1 MHKNATPADIEA
13 HPKFA
18 SLQSRFASQDPEWE
32 ILQRL
37 GPAQAD
43 SPALRRAIVRLFFL
57 YTSLTAARLRLLI
70 SECGSSR
77 EAMERLLRETG
88 VLLKR
93 LSGVQTLQGL
103 AAGCF
108 PRDAET
114 VEDALSFLDAGG
126 GGEPPVEGPLWRAV
140 RDSQLCLS
148 AASAEEAL
156 ALLPAARSL
165 LADPQQ
171 HSVEVLEHRIAALEA
186 FSVVSPRG
194 HLREATSGGRSLA
207 GKGADR
213 LLSAAYFPDDPPPLQ
228 RAIVQLHTV
237 YMGLLLLFAAAY
249 SDVTGEA
256 PPLSE
261 WLGDLLPSLSEY
273 ESSFGV
279 GTPGLVP
286 YKRKQYDVPANWK
299 LLVENYLEYYH
310 LPAVHPDSA
319 TIPPFPTLRPR
330 HQRMAYHVALFPNTF
345 FSLYPDSLFR
355 VILSPHGA
363 GRTVEQATF
372 LSHRAA
378 FDAPGGEAVLED
390 MFQFWDLINT
400 QDIDIVKNVHQ
411 GTSTPLYT
419 GGRFSFRFEET
430 LHRFQNMVIDKMLV
444 HEPTRYRIPDDDVDY
459 HDLLAAPDPLLPA
472 AASG

>member
-1 MHKNATPADIEA
+1 MY
-13 HPKFA
+13 
-18 SLQSRFASQDPEWE
+18 R
-32 ILQRL
+32 
-37 GPAQAD
+37 
-43 SPALRRAIVRLFFL
+43 
-57 YTSLTAARLRLLI
+57 
-70 SECGSSR
+70 
-77 EAMERLLRETG
+77 
-88 VLLKR
+88 
-93 LSGVQTLQGL
+93 
-103 AAGCF
+103 
-108 PRDAET
+108 
-114 VEDALSFLDAGG
+114 
-126 GGEPPVEGPLWRAV
+126 
-140 RDSQLCLS
+140 
-148 AASAEEAL
+148 
-156 ALLPAARSL
+156 
-165 LADPQQ
+165 
-171 HSVEVLEHRIAALEA
+171 
-186 FSVVSPRG
+186 
-194 HLREATSGGRSLA
+194 
-207 GKGADR
+207 
-213 LLSAAYFPDDPPPLQ
+213 PPP
-228 RAIVQLHTV
+228 
-237 YMGLLLLFAAAY
+237 
-249 SDVTGEA
+249 GEA

-310 LPAVHPDSA
+310 LPAVHPELCNVSGVDEHRRHQGRGMYMCFA
-319 TIPPFPTLRPR
+319 TEPLSRGGTPIDPGRIPPFPTLRPR

-444 HEPTRYRIPDDDVDY
+444 HEPTRYRIPDGDVDY

>member
-1 MHKNATPADIEA
+1 MRRARYRARSIMTKSAVLDGETALPTSMLCVILRVCARRRFAQLEEERVFRSSWVAAAELCDVSKPGDVMPVNVGGASLLLANDGGTVRAFHNVCRHRGAKLVEEPCSKRRTILCPYHRWGYALDGRLIATPSFDDTADGRRIPE
-13 HPKFA
+13 HIRQKFCT
-18 SLQSRFASQDPEWE
+18 SHVKDFDKSRNGLFPV
-32 ILQRL
+32 R
-37 GPAQAD
+37 AD
-43 SPALRRAIVRLFFL
+43 SALG
-57 YTSLTAARLRLLI
+57 LI
-70 SECGSSR
+70 F
-77 EAMERLLRETG
+77 
-88 VLLKR
+88 VN
-93 LSGVQTLQGL
+93 VN
-103 AAGCF
+103 
-108 PRDAET
+108 
-114 VEDALSFLDAGG
+114 
-126 GGEPPVEGPLWRAV
+126 
-140 RDSQLCLS
+140 
-148 AASAEEAL
+148 
-156 ALLPAARSL
+156 
-165 LADPQQ
+165 
-171 HSVEVLEHRIAALEA
+171 
-186 FSVVSPRG
+186 
-194 HLREATSGGRSLA
+194 
-207 GKGADR
+207 
-213 LLSAAYFPDDPPPLQ
+213 
-228 RAIVQLHTV
+228 
-237 YMGLLLLFAAAY
+237 
-249 SDVTGEA
+249 GEA

-299 LLVENYLEYYH
+299 LLIENYLEYYH
-310 LPAVHPDSA
+310 LPAVHPELCNVSGVDEHRRHQGRGMYMCFA
-319 TIPPFPTLRPR
+319 TEPLSQGGTPIDPGRIPPFPTLRPR

-378 FDAPGGEAVLED
+378 FDAPGGQAVLED

-444 HEPTRYRIPDDDVDY
+444 HEPTRYRIPDGDVDY
-459 HDLLAAPDPLLPA
+459 HELLAAPDPALPA

>member
-37 GPAQAD
+37 GPAQAEEEQLAVERFGAWDPMPLRPACPGTEIARAPFCTSHVKGFDKSRNGLFPVRAD
-43 SPALRRAIVRLFFL
+43 SALGLIFVNVNGESRL
-57 YTSLTAARLRLLI
+57 
-70 SECGSSR
+70 
-77 EAMERLLRETG
+77 
-88 VLLKR
+88 
-93 LSGVQTLQGL
+93 
-103 AAGCF
+103 
-108 PRDAET
+108 
-114 VEDALSFLDAGG
+114 
-126 GGEPPVEGPLWRAV
+126 W
-140 RDSQLCLS
+140 LC
-148 AASAEEAL
+148 
-156 ALLPAARSL
+156 
-165 LADPQQ
+165 
-171 HSVEVLEHRIAALEA
+171 H
-186 FSVVSPRG
+186 
-194 HLREATSGGRSLA
+194 
-207 GKGADR
+207 
-213 LLSAAYFPDDPPPLQ
+213 
-228 RAIVQLHTV
+228 
-237 YMGLLLLFAAAY
+237 
-249 SDVTGEA
+249 A

-330 HQRMAYHVALFPNTF
+330 HQRMAYH
-345 FSLYPDSLFR
+345 
-355 VILSPHGA
+355 
-363 GRTVEQATF
+363 ATF

-400 QDIDIVKNVHQ
+400 QDIDIVKN
-411 GTSTPLYT
+411 
-419 GGRFSFRFEET
+419 ET

-444 HEPTRYRIPDDDVDY
+444 HEPTRYRIPDGDVDY

-472 AASG
+472 AASSG

>member
-1 MHKNATPADIEA
+1 MLPQFCTSHVKDFD
-13 HPKFA
+13 K
-18 SLQSRFASQDPEWE
+18 SRNGLFPV
-32 ILQRL
+32 R
-37 GPAQAD
+37 AD
-43 SPALRRAIVRLFFL
+43 SALGLIFVNVNGESRLWLCHVSACPRHVSACPRRSSGRASHPGL
-57 YTSLTAARLRLLI
+57 
-70 SECGSSR
+70 CGPSR
-77 EAMERLLRETG
+77 
-88 VLLKR
+88 
-93 LSGVQTLQGL
+93 
-103 AAGCF
+103 
-108 PRDAET
+108 
-114 VEDALSFLDAGG
+114 
-126 GGEPPVEGPLWRAV
+126 
-140 RDSQLCLS
+140 
-148 AASAEEAL
+148 
-156 ALLPAARSL
+156 
-165 LADPQQ
+165 
-171 HSVEVLEHRIAALEA
+171 HR
-186 FSVVSPRG
+186 
-194 HLREATSGGRSLA
+194 
-207 GKGADR
+207 
-213 LLSAAYFPDDPPPLQ
+213 PPP
-228 RAIVQLHTV
+228 
-237 YMGLLLLFAAAY
+237 
-249 SDVTGEA
+249 GEA

-310 LPAVHPDSA
+310 LPAVHPELCNVSGVDEHRRHQGRGMYMCFA
-319 TIPPFPTLRPR
+319 TEPLSRGGTPIDPGRIPPFPTLRPR

-444 HEPTRYRIPDDDVDY
+444 HEPTRYRIPDGDVDY

>member
-1 MHKNATPADIEA
+1 MEKLALPTNMLCVILRVCARRRFAQLEEERVFRSSWVAAAELCDVSKPGDVMPVNVGGASLLLANDGGTVRAFHNVCRHRGAKLVEEPCSKRRTILCPYHRWGYALDGRLIATPSFDDTADGRRIPE
-13 HPKFA
+13 HIRQKFCT
-18 SLQSRFASQDPEWE
+18 SHVKDFDKSRNGLFPVRTDSA
-32 ILQRL
+32 L
-37 GPAQAD
+37 G
-43 SPALRRAIVRLFFL
+43 
-57 YTSLTAARLRLLI
+57 LI
-70 SECGSSR
+70 F
-77 EAMERLLRETG
+77 
-88 VLLKR
+88 VN
-93 LSGVQTLQGL
+93 VN
-103 AAGCF
+103 
-108 PRDAET
+108 
-114 VEDALSFLDAGG
+114 
-126 GGEPPVEGPLWRAV
+126 
-140 RDSQLCLS
+140 
-148 AASAEEAL
+148 
-156 ALLPAARSL
+156 
-165 LADPQQ
+165 
-171 HSVEVLEHRIAALEA
+171 
-186 FSVVSPRG
+186 
-194 HLREATSGGRSLA
+194 
-207 GKGADR
+207 
-213 LLSAAYFPDDPPPLQ
+213 
-228 RAIVQLHTV
+228 
-237 YMGLLLLFAAAY
+237 
-249 SDVTGEA
+249 GEA

-310 LPAVHPDSA
+310 LPAVHPELCNVSGVDEHRRHQGRGMYMCFA
-319 TIPPFPTLRPR
+319 TEPLSRGGTPIDPGRIPPFPTLRPR

-444 HEPTRYRIPDDDVDY
+444 HEPTRYRIPDGDVDY

>member
-1 MHKNATPADIEA
+1 VRTDSA
-13 HPKFA
+13 
-18 SLQSRFASQDPEWE
+18 
-32 ILQRL
+32 L
-37 GPAQAD
+37 G
-43 SPALRRAIVRLFFL
+43 
-57 YTSLTAARLRLLI
+57 LI
-70 SECGSSR
+70 F
-77 EAMERLLRETG
+77 
-88 VLLKR
+88 VN
-93 LSGVQTLQGL
+93 VN
-103 AAGCF
+103 
-108 PRDAET
+108 
-114 VEDALSFLDAGG
+114 
-126 GGEPPVEGPLWRAV
+126 
-140 RDSQLCLS
+140 
-148 AASAEEAL
+148 
-156 ALLPAARSL
+156 
-165 LADPQQ
+165 
-171 HSVEVLEHRIAALEA
+171 
-186 FSVVSPRG
+186 
-194 HLREATSGGRSLA
+194 
-207 GKGADR
+207 
-213 LLSAAYFPDDPPPLQ
+213 
-228 RAIVQLHTV
+228 
-237 YMGLLLLFAAAY
+237 
-249 SDVTGEA
+249 GEA

-310 LPAVHPDSA
+310 LPAVHPELCNVSGVDEHRRHQGRGMYMCFA
-319 TIPPFPTLRPR
+319 TEPLSRGGTPIDPGRIPPFPTLRPR

-444 HEPTRYRIPDDDVDY
+444 HEPTRYRIPDGDVDY